1 MEQKFQ
7 QKQRKQRKATTFL
20 IQRADVILNF
30 EVKIEKDDSLSLRD
44 ASRKLGT
51 DGTLY
56 LLEQEVNLLSTEI
69 GTINYNELLKELIVL
84 EEEIEALHQKGEDL
98 IEKKDTFEKDFLS
111 QLQELQSSIE
121 QIPVMDAGNKQILF

>member
-30 EVKIEKDDSLSLRD
+30 ETKVDKNDIISLRD

-56 LLEQEVNLLSTEI
+56 LLEQEVNSLSREI
-69 GTINYNELLKELIVL
+69 ETIDYNALLKELTVL
-84 EEEIEALHQKGEDL
+84 EENIELLHQQGEEL
-98 IEKKDTFEKDFLS
+98 TQKKDNFEKDFLS

-121 QIPVMDAGNKQILF
+121 QIPMMDAENKQIFF